1 MENVQ
6 IVILAAGK
14 GKRMESDLPKVL
26 APLKNSTMI
35 KHIVDEVLEF
45 TNTKPIVIVGHK
57 KELVIE
63 HLGETCVYANQ
74 DEQLGTGHAVSC
86 AKEKAKDA
94 KHILVMSGD
103 QPFIKKE
110 TLANLIKTHLD
121 KKATITLGT
130 TTLENF
136 ENECS
141 AFNFFGRIKRDENNE
156 IIGIKEYKDANEEER
171 NIKEVNAGLYIF
183 ESNFLW
189 NNLQKL
195 KNENAQ
201 GEYYLTDLLKIA
213 KEENKKIENIDLDNI
228 EALGANTKQELE
240 TLEKLLNK

>member
-14 GKRMESDLPKVL
+14 GKRMESELPKVL
-26 APLKNSTMI
+26 APLRGSTMI
-35 KHIVDEVLEF
+35 KHIIDEVLEF

-63 HLGETCVYANQ
+63 HLGETCVYAVQ

-86 AKEKAKDA
+86 AKEKVENA

-110 TLANLIKTHLD
+110 TLANLIKTHLE
-121 KKATITLGT
+121 KNATITLGT

-136 ENECS
+136 NNEYQ
-141 AFNFFGRIKRDENNE
+141 AFNFFGRIKRDENDK
-156 IIGIKEYKDANEEER
+156 IIGIKEYKDANEEEK
-171 NIKEVNAGLYIF
+171 NIKEVTGKY
-183 ESNFLW
+183 
-189 NNLQKL
+189 
-195 KNENAQ
+195 
-201 GEYYLTDLLKIA
+201 
-213 KEENKKIENIDLDNI
+213 
-228 EALGANTKQELE
+228 
-240 TLEKLLNK
+240 